1 MVSTEV
7 KDISSCKKALK
18 IILPVAELGNI
29 REQETS
35 KVQKQAQIPGFR
47 KGRAPRK
54 KVISMF
60 KDVIE
65 KNTLEA
71 AMDFGFRQA
80 LNKEDL
86 KPVGDPELHKL
97 DFDDDKNL
105 IMDMEIEVFPEIE
118 LKKYKGIKLEKTTYK
133 IEDADVE
140 HYIHQIRKRQAV
152 VSPVEGEAQEG
163 HFLLVDMQ
171 ELDETG
177 VPLVGKKYGDI
188 KFQLGSGQFDTQ
200 IEQQLIGVKKGQ
212 EKNVE
217 KRNSRQSKSE
227 KQVEYYKVLIR
238 EIQLEELPEVDEE
251 FVKDLNIGVETVS
264 DFEQRIREQLEYQW
278 GQNSEERFYHQ
289 MAHELLQH
297 TPFEVPQVMVDDYL
311 NRIIDEMRSKDKN
324 LDEEA
329 ARKSYR
335 TEALFNIKWYY
346 LKQKIAQAEN
356 IEVGDEE
363 YQVFLETIE
372 DEKMK
377 NFYQQN
383 PRMKERILQD
393 IFEKKVFD
401 FLVKNS
407 NIKTIEEKLST
418 RKELAG
424 V

>member
-86 KPVGDPELHKL
+86 KPVGNPELHKL
-97 DFDDDKNL
+97 YFDDDKNL